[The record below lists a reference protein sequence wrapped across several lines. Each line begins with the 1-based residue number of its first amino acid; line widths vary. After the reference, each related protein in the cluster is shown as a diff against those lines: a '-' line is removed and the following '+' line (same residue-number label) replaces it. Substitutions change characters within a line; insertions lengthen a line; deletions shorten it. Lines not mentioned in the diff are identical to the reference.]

1 MTVSKSYK
9 NTILTTLFFPMTLFI
24 LGIYNGL
31 MQVLY
36 RAGVLSQASFLKLNY
51 YQGLTMHGVINAIVL
66 TTFFAVAF
74 GHVTISHYLKREPPK
89 WSYRLALWLML
100 IGTVMDA
107 YCMLT
112 GKAQV
117 LYTFYAPLKADP
129 LFYVGTALLIV
140 GSWVAF
146 FGWIKA
152 WFDFRKENPK
162 VRMPLGVLG
171 TLVTFTVW
179 LVCTLPAAYSV
190 LVLLT
195 PWSAGWTTELNV
207 PLTRVL
213 FWMFGHALVYFWLLP
228 AYVMFYTVLPK
239 VAGTKLYSENAGR
252 LAFLLF
258 LVLSIPIGVHH
269 QFAEPVFTPTVKLYQ
284 SILTFGVAIPS
295 FMTAFNIAASLEY
308 GARKRGSKSLLGWMK
323 NQPYF
328 QKDNY
333 MFGYLI
339 CGLIIFVFGGLT
351 GIVNASYSLNSV
363 IHNTA
368 WVPGHFHMTVAGPV
382 LLAIMGMS
390 VYIYSNLSGKKL
402 KNAGFITIFPYLWM
416 IGIMIFSHGMM
427 AGGLMGEPRR
437 TNMGMSYTNPSSPLY
452 NHHWVFTSTIT
463 MIGGIIMTTA
473 CALYFIGFF
482 RTALGKK
489 VNESNLMIPES
500 EVVHEEKPVRLF
512 LTMKPWIYLMVI
524 LIIASYSLAFV
535 DLSKNSQPIK
545 GKYNVDNPVNMSG
558 SSTTPSTK

>member
-1 MTVSKSYK
+1 
-9 NTILTTLFFPMTLFI
+9 
-24 LGIYNGL
+24 

-51 YQGLTMHGVINAIVL
+51 YQGLTMHGVINAVVL

-74 GHVTISHYLKREPPK
+74 GHVTVSYYLRKEPPK
-89 WSYRLALWLML
+89 WSYRLSMWLMV
-100 IGTVMDA
+100 IGTTIDA
-107 YCMLT
+107 VCMLT
-112 GKAQV
+112 GRAQV

-129 LFYVGTALLIV
+129 MFYIGTALLIV

-146 FGWIKA
+146 FGWIKT
-152 WFDFRKENPK
+152 WYDYKKENPNG
-162 VRMPLGVLG
+162 RMPLGVLG
-171 TLVTFTVW
+171 TFVNFTIW
-179 LVCTLPAAYSV
+179 LTCTIPVAYSA

-195 PWSAGWTTELNV
+195 PWSAGLTHELNV

-213 FWMFGHALVYFWLLP
+213 FWMFGHPLVYFWLMP
-228 AYVMFYTVLPK
+228 AYIMFYTVLPK
-239 VAGTKLYSENAGR
+239 VAGGKLYSENAGR

-258 LVLSIPIGVHH
+258 LILSIPIGVHH
-269 QFAEPVFTPTVKLYQ
+269 QFAEPVFSPTVKLYQ

-308 GARKRGSKSLLGWMK
+308 GARKRGSKSILGWMK

-328 QKDNY
+328 KKDNFL
-333 MFGYLI
+333 FGYLI

-382 LLAIMGMS
+382 ILAIMGMS
-390 VYIYSNLSGKKL
+390 VYIYANLSGKEI
-402 KNAGFITIFPYLWM
+402 KNAGFITITPYLWM
-416 IGIMIFSHGMM
+416 IGIMFFSHGLM

-437 TNMGMSYTNPSSPLY
+437 TNMGLSYTNPESPLY
-452 NHHWVFTSTIT
+452 NHHWVFTSTIA

-473 CALYFIGFF
+473 AVLYFIGFF

-489 VNESNLMIPES
+489 VKESQLMIPES
-500 EVVHEEKPVRLF
+500 EVVHEEKPVKLF
-512 LTMKPWIYLMVI
+512 MTMKPWLYLMVV
-524 LIIASYSLAFV
+524 LIIASYSVAFV
-535 DLSKNSQPIK
+535 DLFKNAKPVKS
-545 GKYNVDNPVNMSG
+545 KYNVDSPINTTVPEK
-558 SSTTPSTK
+558 SSTNGKIQ